1 MRNDA
6 VVKELTNEVREL
18 KDTVQKL
25 TCQVQKLQLKRE
37 AVKVPGV
44 FEAGDTVIILSSGL
58 IGKVGN
64 KASVTSIGKRVRVKV
79 KSQHTNRAHR
89 NLKHSH

>member
-1 MRNDA
+1 MRNDTA
-6 VVKELTNEVREL
+6 VKELTNKVREL
-18 KDTVQKL
+18 KDTIQEL
-25 TCQVQKLQLKRE
+25 TYQIQKLQLKSE

-44 FEAGDTVIILSSGL
+44 FEVGDKVIILSNGL

-64 KASVTSIGKRVRVKV
+64 KATVTSIGKRVRVKV